1 MPKFHKIKLAL
12 AFISLFALIS
22 LVQETYSKYNASA
35 IADVSMSI
43 ARWQITINDQ
53 DIIENSYITNT
64 IVPTIINNQHVKEGV
79 LAPRSVGY
87 YDLVI
92 DYTNVDTS
100 FEYTII
106 TSVPETSGVSD
117 LKITGYSENGGS
129 ITPVNGEISNLSDI
143 VLYTETSRTK
153 TLRIYITWADFAEED
168 MDNAADTTA
177 ALTNQSAMI
186 NTVIN
191 FKQVTD

>member
-1 MPKFHKIKLAL
+1 M
-12 AFISLFALIS
+12 LF
-22 LVQETYSKYNASA
+22 
-35 IADVSMSI
+35 
-43 ARWQITINDQ
+43 R
-53 DIIENSYITNT
+53 
-64 IVPTIINNQHVKEGV
+64 
-79 LAPRSVGY
+79 
-87 YDLVI
+87 
-92 DYTNVDTS
+92 
-100 FEYTII
+100 
-106 TSVPETSGVSD
+106 SVPETSGVSD

-186 NTVIN
+186 NTIIN